1 MWRSALLGVVT
12 GMRSQLPVALLAW
25 RRSRGQLPHDVAGPG
40 GLFQRRAA
48 VPLTALAAVTE
59 LVGDKLPTTPG
70 RLEDRPFFGRVT
82 LGAAAGSGVA
92 AAFGHSTLVGA
103 ALGVAGA
110 AAGSIA
116 GYRLRVAA
124 VQRTNV
130 PDTAWG
136 LLEDALA
143 ITLGLIATRA
153 ELVDADR

>member
-12 GMRSQLPVALLAW
+12 GMRSQLPTALLAW
-25 RRSRGQLPHDVAGPG
+25 RRSRGQLRHDIAGPG
-40 GLFQRRAA
+40 GLLQRRAA
-48 VPLTALAAVTE
+48 VPLTALAAAAE
-59 LVGDKLPTTPG
+59 LVGDKLPTTPS
-70 RLEDRPFFGRVT
+70 RLEDGPFLGRVT

-92 AAFGHSTLVGA
+92 AAFGHSRLVGA
-103 ALGVAGA
+103 VLGGAGA

-116 GYRLRVAA
+116 GYRLRIAA
-124 VQRTNV
+124 VRRTNV